1 MANSNSQ
8 RVAAFMLALMFLLT
22 TIGAAGY
29 VIYELNSEEAGLV
42 SLDTADTASQS
53 QEEEVQ
59 DNSLV
64 GTIISDFSGSVDVPE
79 LRFDTLTEGTGEE
92 AQPSATVTI
101 HYTGALASNG
111 TIFDSSVGRGEPA
124 TFPLDNLIVGWQ
136 EGIPG
141 MKVGEK
147 RRLFIPSDKG
157 YGESG
162 SGASIPPSSDLIF
175 DIELIAVVNQ

>member
-8 RVAAFMLALMFLLT
+8 RVAAFSLALLFLLT

-29 VIYELNSEEAGLV
+29 VIYELNSEPAGLV
-42 SLDTADTASQS
+42 QDSPSTNDPQN
-53 QEEEVQ
+53 QEEPVQ
-59 DNSLV
+59 DNSLA
-64 GTIISDFSGSVDVPE
+64 GTIIDNFDGQVEVPE
-79 LRFDTLTEGTGEE
+79 LRFDTLTEGSGDE

-101 HYTGALASNG
+101 NYTGALASNG

-141 MKVGEK
+141 MKVGET

-157 YGESG
+157 YGEAG
-162 SGASIPPSSDLIF
+162 SGANIPPNSDLIF
-175 DIELIAVVNQ
+175 DIELLAVEN

>member
-1 MANSNSQ
+1 
-8 RVAAFMLALMFLLT
+8 MLALLFLLT
-22 TIGAAGY
+22 TVGAAGY

-42 SLDTADTASQS
+42 AEDSNQVAPPE
-53 QEEEVQ
+53 QEDAVQ
-59 DNSLV
+59 ENSLV
-64 GTIISDFSGSVDVPE
+64 GTVIGDFNGPVEVPE
-79 LRFDTLTEGTGEE
+79 LRFDTVTEGSGEE

-141 MKVGEK
+141 MKVGET
-147 RRLFIPSDKG
+147 RRLFIPSGKG
-157 YGESG
+157 YGETG
-162 SGASIPPSSDLIF
+162 SGASIPPNSDLIF
-175 DIELIAVVNQ
+175 DIELLAVQNQ

>member
-8 RVAAFMLALMFLLT
+8 RVAAFMLAMLFLLT
-22 TIGAAGY
+22 TVGAAGY
-29 VIYELNSEEAGLV
+29 VIYELNRGEAGLV
-42 SLDTADTASQS
+42 VEDRTDVTSQN
-53 QEEEVQ
+53 QEEPVQ

-64 GTIISDFSGSVDVPE
+64 GTIIDNFDGAVDVPD
-79 LRFDTLTEGTGEE
+79 LRFDILTEGAGEE

-101 HYTGALASNG
+101 NYTGALASDG

-141 MKVGEK
+141 MKVGET

-157 YGESG
+157 YGEAG
-162 SGASIPPSSDLIF
+162 SGANIPPNSDLIF
-175 DIELIAVVNQ
+175 DIELLGVEN